1 MLCFAFVICSV
12 HSVVLILV
20 CVVELVAS
28 LLLLLVIAY
37 LVAPLAV
44 EGVDFVI
51 LILDSVLSADHCFV
65 EEIVCF
71 LVIADF
77 GL

>member
-1 MLCFAFVICSV
+1 MLWFVVVICSI
-12 HSVVLILV
+12 HSVALILV

-44 EGVDFVI
+44 EGVES
-51 LILDSVLSADHCFV
+51 LLSADHCFV
-65 EEIVCF
+65 EEIACF

-77 GL
+77 VL